1 MVSYNEEYKQSREHS
16 SWTFSGKESKGPD
29 VSRDIIYANLIDC
42 LYDLLG
48 FDRSKYIYLVLK
60 VVYQS
65 REKIIDPTVINNDE
79 DLGFFLDEISIS
91 IQHQIPLCISVVERT
106 IPAISNLT

>member
-1 MVSYNEEYKQSREHS
+1 M
-16 SWTFSGKESKGPD
+16 
-29 VSRDIIYANLIDC
+29 
-42 LYDLLG
+42 
-48 FDRSKYIYLVLK
+48 
-60 VVYQS
+60 VYQS